1 MKQKL
6 NIFWFRRD
14 LRLHDNAGLL
24 RALSAGLPVLPVFVF
39 DKIILDQLE
48 DDNDRRVSFIYRS
61 LQEIQQQLLEQQ
73 STLDVRYGLPLDI
86 FTQLNKD
93 YKIDSVFTNHDYE
106 PYAVK
111 RDDEI
116 AKYLS
121 QNEISFI
128 TTKDQVIF
136 EKNEIIKPQGEP
148 YKIYTPYYNNWI
160 GSLSAKDYELNPSEN
175 LLHNFFTQSEK
186 LMPALKE
193 MQFVFNEHIPNLDL
207 PGQLLIQNYHQ
218 TRNIPGVVGTSRMGV
233 HLRFGTVSVRQL
245 VNLAINVNETYLKE
259 LVWREFF
266 MQMLWHYPRNAT
278 QACKTEYENIEWRNN
293 ENEFESWCKGETGYP
308 IVDAGMRELNE
319 TGFMHNRVRMVV
331 ASFLIKD
338 LLIDWKWGEAY
349 FARKL
354 LDYDLASNNG
364 NWQWVA
370 GCGCDLAPYFRI
382 FNPSLQAVKFD
393 KEEKYIKQWVPEYGT
408 DLYVKQM
415 IDHKIAKERCLIAY
429 KKAVH

>member
-175 LLHNFFTQSEK
+175 LLHNFFKQPEK
-186 LMPALKE
+186 LMPSLEQIK
-193 MQFVFNEHIPNLDL
+193 FVFNNDIPKLAL

-218 TRNIPGVVGTSRMGV
+218 TRNIPGVEGTSRMGV

-245 VNLAINVNETYLKE
+245 VNLAISVNETYLKE

-266 MQMLWHYPRNAT
+266 MQMLWHYPGIAT
-278 QACKTEYENIEWRNN
+278 QACKIEYENIEWRNN

-331 ASFLIKD
+331 ASFLVKD

-370 GCGCDLAPYFRI
+370 GCGCDAAPYFRI

>member
-106 PYAVK
+106 PYALK

-175 LLHNFFTQSEK
+175 LLDNFFKQPEK
-186 LMPALKE
+186 LMPSLEQIK
-193 MQFVFNEHIPNLDL
+193 FVFNNDIPKLAL
-207 PGQLLIQNYHQ
+207 PGQLLIQNYHE
-218 TRNIPGVVGTSRMGV
+218 TS
-233 HLRFGTVSVRQL
+233 
-245 VNLAINVNETYLKE
+245 I
-259 LVWREFF
+259 
-266 MQMLWHYPRNAT
+266 
-278 QACKTEYENIEWRNN
+278 
-293 ENEFESWCKGETGYP
+293 
-308 IVDAGMRELNE
+308 
-319 TGFMHNRVRMVV
+319 
-331 ASFLIKD
+331 
-338 LLIDWKWGEAY
+338 
-349 FARKL
+349 
-354 LDYDLASNNG
+354 
-364 NWQWVA
+364 
-370 GCGCDLAPYFRI
+370 
-382 FNPSLQAVKFD
+382 
-393 KEEKYIKQWVPEYGT
+393 
-408 DLYVKQM
+408 
-415 IDHKIAKERCLIAY
+415 
-429 KKAVH
+429 

>member
-1 MKQKL
+1 
-6 NIFWFRRD
+6 
-14 LRLHDNAGLL
+14 
-24 RALSAGLPVLPVFVF
+24 
-39 DKIILDQLE
+39 
-48 DDNDRRVSFIYRS
+48 
-61 LQEIQQQLLEQQ
+61 
-73 STLDVRYGLPLDI
+73 
-86 FTQLNKD
+86 
-93 YKIDSVFTNHDYE
+93 
-106 PYAVK
+106 
-111 RDDEI
+111 
-116 AKYLS
+116 
-121 QNEISFI
+121 
-128 TTKDQVIF
+128 
-136 EKNEIIKPQGEP
+136 
-148 YKIYTPYYNNWI
+148 
-160 GSLSAKDYELNPSEN
+160 
-175 LLHNFFTQSEK
+175 
-186 LMPALKE
+186 
-193 MQFVFNEHIPNLDL
+193 
-207 PGQLLIQNYHQ
+207 
-218 TRNIPGVVGTSRMGV
+218 
-233 HLRFGTVSVRQL
+233 

-293 ENEFESWCKGETGYP
+293 ENEFESWCKGGTGYP

-354 LDYDLASNNG
+354 LDYDLASNIG

-370 GCGCDLAPYFRI
+370 GCGCDAAPYFRI